1 MQYEH
6 QNIVEKIKK
15 MIGRVSS
22 FHLSSLI
29 VSVMQEKG
37 RNTCHYKIA
46 NRIVFCLDEGSDMY
60 AYVCNY

>member
-6 QNIVEKIKK
+6 QNIFEKNKK
-15 MIGRVSS
+15 DDWSS
-22 FHLSSLI
+22 IIFSFIITDCECHAG
-29 VSVMQEKG
+29 KG

-46 NRIVFCLDEGSDMY
+46 NRIVFLFGRSDMY